1 MQTHDKSQLWLSIK
15 QFSFRPHTQIFIPIP
30 ARFQKLIDL
39 ASIRRHSGNDM
50 LHSPLGFTFR
60 ISRGMTG
67 YFFTYLSSI
76 FFFPPLAQ
84 GGI

>member
-15 QFSFRPHTQIFIPIP
+15 QFSFRPHTQIFIPIS
-30 ARFQKLIDL
+30 ARFQKLIDWPL
-39 ASIRRHSGNDM
+39 SSAFRGNDM
-50 LHSPLGFTFR
+50 LHSPSGFPFR

-67 YFFTYLSSI
+67 YFFTCLSSI

>member
-15 QFSFRPHTQIFIPIP
+15 QFSFRPHTQIFIPIL
-30 ARFQKLIDL
+30 ARFQKLIDWPL
-39 ASIRRHSGNDM
+39 SSAFRGNDM
-50 LHSPLGFTFR
+50 LHSPLGFPFR

-67 YFFTYLSSI
+67 YFFTCLSSI